1 MQALLMEVV
10 RMVVQYTQDKI
21 WLLMQIIMDCLNL
34 QATMFQLMVERQRI
48 MRQLMLGHQEKP
60 LR

>member
-21 WLLMQIIMDCLNL
+21 WLLMQIIMDCLNS
-34 QATMFQLMVERQRI
+34 QATMFQLTVERQRI
-48 MRQLMLGHQEKP
+48 MRQLMLGHQGKT
-60 LR
+60 LH